1 MKQTKH
7 QPGVIVKRQF
17 NNYSEFQ
24 DALWN
29 AFDDFYY
36 ADVGGYGATRM
47 PTPGKV
53 VEPVNSYNLDFNDW
67 KLRVIQRWKAEAGRD
82 NQTRGVSSE
91 DEFSDNLWYYLYERF
106 LDATNTHHKPK
117 VKAFTPV
124 NSTCPDPGAESF
136 NTNQHMDGS

>member
-47 PTPGKV
+47 PTPGKGLNINFV
-53 VEPVNSYNLDFNDW
+53 
-67 KLRVIQRWKAEAGRD
+67 
-82 NQTRGVSSE
+82 
-91 DEFSDNLWYYLYERF
+91 
-106 LDATNTHHKPK
+106 
-117 VKAFTPV
+117 
-124 NSTCPDPGAESF
+124 STCW
-136 NTNQHMDGS
+136 